1 MIRIMKGGKCDL
13 CEGSLDRG
21 YELHEISD
29 DCWAVVCKPCEEVT
43 EMNEG
48 K

>member
-1 MIRIMKGGKCDL
+1 VITFRDDAECDV
-13 CEGSLDRG
+13 CGERASICD
-21 YELHEISD
+21 LHEIQPGV
-29 DCWAVVCKPCEEVT
+29 WYLVCKPCEEVT

>member
-21 YELHEISD
+21 YELHEIQPNV
-29 DCWAVVCKPCEEVT
+29 WYLVCKPCEEVT